1 MTFDDAPII
10 GSALI
15 ILIGFLG
22 GYTMLLRIRDHF
34 SEQPDPKLTYT
45 RLTDHEKL
53 GSLMAAHVR
62 ELKEEIDR
70 FRQNVKHDH
79 DALRSGA
86 LRSSG
91 ELNELI
97 QKNTASIASLEAHC
111 DITRQRLSELTLK
124 TDKLI
129 ERTHA

>member
-22 GYTMLLRIRDHF
+22 GYTLLLRIRDYF
-34 SEQPDPKLTYT
+34 SEQPDPKLTYA

-53 GSLMAAHVR
+53 GTLMMQNIR
-62 ELKEEIDR
+62 ELKDEIDR

-79 DALRSGA
+79 DTLRSGT

-91 ELNELI
+91 ELNDLI
-97 QKNTASIASLEAHC
+97 QKNAASIASLEAHC
-111 DITRQRLSELTLK
+111 DITRQRLTELTVK

-129 ERTHA
+129 ERSHS